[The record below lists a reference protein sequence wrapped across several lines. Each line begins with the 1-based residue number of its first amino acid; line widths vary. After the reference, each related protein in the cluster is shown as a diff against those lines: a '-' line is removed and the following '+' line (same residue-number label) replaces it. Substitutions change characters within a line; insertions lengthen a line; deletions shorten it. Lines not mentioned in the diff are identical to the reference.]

1 MVMATVYLPSGLT
14 AFTDG
19 VDTVEIDASRVID
32 LITALAERF
41 PALAPQLDEMA
52 VAIDGEIYQEP
63 GYQPLTARSEVH
75 LVPRIAGG

>member
-1 MVMATVYLPSGLT
+1 VATVFLPSGLT

-19 VDTVEIDASRVID
+19 VYRVDIDASRVIE
-32 LITALAERF
+32 LMAALAARF
-41 PALAPQLDEMA
+41 PALGPQLDEVA

-63 GYQPLTARSEVH
+63 GYQPLSATSEVH

>member
-1 MVMATVYLPSGLT
+1 MATVHLPSGLA

-19 VDTVEIDASRVID
+19 VETVDIDATRVLD
-32 LITALAERF
+32 LMTALAARF
-41 PALAPQLDEMA
+41 PALASQLDEMA
-52 VAIDGEIYQEP
+52 VAVDGEIYQEP